1 MISGFL
7 VKDSLSTEG
16 LRIKLA
22 QWGVFILGYICAMSP
37 IAIYHEHPDWFKP
50 LFEELNN
57 RGIPFVRLNPAAHQF
72 AIEAPAP
79 DYSLFFNRMS
89 PSAYL
94 RDGVQGIFYTLNYLR
109 QLEYWGIPTVNG
121 YKAFVGE
128 TSKALQLE
136 LMQSLG
142 IKYPKARVVN
152 HRSQLVAAAEGLR
165 FPVVVKANIGGSGAG
180 ITKYQTLED
189 LRAAAVEGEMDFGV
203 DHTALLQ
210 EFIPARG
217 GYITRVETLGGKF
230 LYAIRVYIT
239 GDTFNLC
246 PADICQTN
254 AGVELVRNA
263 CALDAPKN
271 GLKVEG
277 YTPPPAV
284 IKAVETIVQ
293 QSGIDVGG
301 IEYII
306 DDRDGEL
313 LYYDVNALSNFVA
326 DAVNVIGFNPHQRL
340 VDYLVERAG
349 VQQDK
354 KAKTLQSVEL

>member
-1 MISGFL
+1 
-7 VKDSLSTEG
+7 
-16 LRIKLA
+16 
-22 QWGVFILGYICAMSP
+22 MSP

-50 LFEELNN
+50 LFEELNK
-57 RGIPFVRLNPAAHQF
+57 RGIPYVRLNPAAHHF

-94 RDGVQGIFYTLNYLR
+94 RKGTQGIFYTLNYLKY
-109 QLEYWGIPTVNG
+109 LETHHIPTVNG
-121 YKAFVGE
+121 YKAWTYE

-142 IKYPKARVVN
+142 IRYPKSRVVN
-152 HRSQLVAAAEGLR
+152 HPSQLVDAAQGLR

-189 LRAAAVEGEMDFGV
+189 LRAAVAAGEMEFGI

-217 GYITRVETLGGKF
+217 GYITRVETLGGQY
-230 LYAIRVYIT
+230 LYAIKVHLT

-246 PADICQTN
+246 PADICQTSS
-254 AGVELVRNA
+254 GVELVRNA
-263 CALDAPKN
+263 CAIEAPKN

-277 YTPPPAV
+277 YTPPQAV
-284 IKAVETIVQ
+284 IKAIETIVQ
-293 QSGIDVGG
+293 QTGIDVGG
-301 IEYII
+301 IEYIV
-306 DDRDGEL
+306 DDRDGEI

-326 DAVNVIGFNPHQRL
+326 DAVNVIGFNPHERL
-340 VDYLVERAG
+340 VDYLESRAG
-349 VQQDK
+349 LIK
-354 KAKTLQSVEL
+354 TKAQKTATV